1 MRVKNIWPWVGGVV
15 DLQQIFT
22 NIVWSPCKIW
32 LLFRVVCAHAEGPE
46 KFLPRW
52 YPPPVKEEAWLPPRN
67 TPILHLSYHAEFGQT
82 VGGRQGGPEIFG
94 SDGPRPYLTP

>member
-1 MRVKNIWPWVGGVV
+1 MQNLVTVSRSVRACRGSREISAT
-15 DLQQIFT
+15 LI
-22 NIVWSPCKIW
+22 
-32 LLFRVVCAHAEGPE
+32 
-46 KFLPRW
+46 
-52 YPPPVKEEAWLPPRN
+52 PPVKEEAWLPPRN